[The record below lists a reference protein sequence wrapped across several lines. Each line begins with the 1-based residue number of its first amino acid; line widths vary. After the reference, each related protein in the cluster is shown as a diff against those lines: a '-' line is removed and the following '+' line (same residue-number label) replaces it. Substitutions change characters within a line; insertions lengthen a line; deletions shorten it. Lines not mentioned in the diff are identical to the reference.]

1 MSEYSPKKEINLIW
15 QTPAGGYTD
24 FEFEYIT
31 EVLFADFTQNRFFEN
46 RGFKTILDHSVIIY
60 SNNIDYPSPAFFHY
74 LEEFLRQGLRFY
86 LLHLSN
92 ENLNHNCDYYSKAS
106 HVFRNYF
113 DANITAKN
121 ITYIPLGFQ
130 SGFFNSEGC
139 HDFSAR
145 NYNAAFIGEPKSD
158 RAELI
163 KALEE
168 LDSTFI
174 HTTKTW
180 NCPTALSQKECIEI
194 YQRTK
199 YLPCPKGYINPDSFR
214 ICEALEWGCI
224 PIIRRYGGEDYF
236 QHIFPDHPFPTV
248 GDWEEIPRVIS
259 ENDYTALS
267 ARCADY
273 YREYKRNLRARIG
286 GILS

>member
-1 MSEYSPKKEINLIW
+1 MPENSPKKEINLIW

-130 SGFFNSEGC
+130 SGFFNREGC